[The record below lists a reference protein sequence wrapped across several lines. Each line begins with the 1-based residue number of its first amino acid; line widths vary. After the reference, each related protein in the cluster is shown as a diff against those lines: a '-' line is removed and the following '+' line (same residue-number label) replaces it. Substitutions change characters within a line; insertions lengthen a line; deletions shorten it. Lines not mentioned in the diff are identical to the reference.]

1 MNARFLIPVFLLI
14 TTLLSGQGSM
24 NEGFQLLESGSF
36 EEAELFFDAYL
47 ESDPDNKT
55 ALICYGRAV
64 GLSGEPGK
72 AINLFSDLKKVY
84 SDDFEVQINYNE
96 AHLWDAQYASARP
109 LYEALV
115 NNNPDNFPALLGY
128 ANTLSNLKEYA
139 LALEWVNKALAV
151 QPGNEGGKV
160 SRKYIKLGYTNE
172 LVTKKQYARGEAMLN
187 EILIDFPEDKETLLN
202 LANLYLINRN
212 VPMAKNA
219 FQRIATTPNDSIRAL
234 NGIALADHIGEKD
247 KEALKISR
255 IALKKGVNLEDEALR
270 DQTYE
275 RYVQALIW
283 NSRYKEAKKAI
294 DSLELNKPGAL
305 WIKTLRATLGMYTAD
320 FKSSLKEY
328 DSILVQDSTSFDGNL
343 GKANALFASDK
354 ITQAYSAAF
363 KTLSFYEEQADA
375 QGLVEKLN
383 GLHNPSTEGKAFYT
397 FDNGK
402 NIAYGSQVSGEIPF
416 STKFRAAVTYQY
428 RITENTITSKKALS
442 HIVLAG
448 ATYKLLPKTNLK
460 AVIGFNNASFDTS
473 TYTQPI
479 LDLRLQLQPLRLQNA
494 ELGYQREVQNFN
506 ADLIEREIVMNHL
519 GLNYNLNT
527 TFKLG
532 WYTQIMHTRQ
542 SDDNKR
548 NLVFT
553 SLYYNVFKKP
563 AFKVGVNYQ
572 YMSFAEQVPDIY
584 FSPEQYQAVEVFG
597 DLRGSFSEKSTYLL
611 NCATGLQKVEDDPQ
625 SVVFRLEAGLNQQ
638 ISKRVIG
645 SIYGKY
651 SNIASA
657 TATGFNFT
665 EIGVRLKWYFTKT
678 PLFSNKMLAKL

>member
-1 MNARFLIPVFLLI
+1 
-14 TTLLSGQGSM
+14 
-24 NEGFQLLESGSF
+24 
-36 EEAELFFDAYL
+36 
-47 ESDPDNKT
+47 
-55 ALICYGRAV
+55 
-64 GLSGEPGK
+64 
-72 AINLFSDLKKVY
+72 
-84 SDDFEVQINYNE
+84 
-96 AHLWDAQYASARP
+96 
-109 LYEALV
+109 
-115 NNNPDNFPALLGY
+115 
-128 ANTLSNLKEYA
+128 
-139 LALEWVNKALAV
+139 
-151 QPGNEGGKV
+151 
-160 SRKYIKLGYTNE
+160 
-172 LVTKKQYARGEAMLN
+172 
-187 EILIDFPEDKETLLN
+187 
-202 LANLYLINRN
+202 
-212 VPMAKNA
+212 
-219 FQRIATTPNDSIRAL
+219 
-234 NGIALADHIGEKD
+234 
-247 KEALKISR
+247 
-255 IALKKGVNLEDEALR
+255 
-270 DQTYE
+270 
-275 RYVQALIW
+275 
-283 NSRYKEAKKAI
+283 
-294 DSLELNKPGAL
+294 
-305 WIKTLRATLGMYTAD
+305 
-320 FKSSLKEY
+320 
-328 DSILVQDSTSFDGNL
+328 
-343 GKANALFASDK
+343 
-354 ITQAYSAAF
+354 
-363 KTLSFYEEQADA
+363 
-375 QGLVEKLN
+375 
-383 GLHNPSTEGKAFYT
+383 T

-402 NIAYGSQVSGEIPF
+402 NIAYGSQLSGEIPF

-460 AVIGFNNASFDTS
+460 AVMGFNNASFDTS

-479 LDLRLQLQPLRLQNA
+479 LDLRLQLEPLRLQNA

-506 ADLIEREIVMNHL
+506 ADLIEREIVMNHF

-527 TFKLG
+527 TFNLG

-542 SDDNKR
+542 SDDNNR

-584 FSPEQYQAVEVFG
+584 FSPDQYQAIEVFA

-665 EIGVRLKWYFTKT
+665 EIGGRLKWNFTKT
-678 PLFSNKMLAKL
+678 PLFYKKMLAKL

>member
-1 MNARFLIPVFLLI
+1 M
-14 TTLLSGQGSM
+14 SGQGSM

-36 EEAELFFDAYL
+36 EEAESFFDAYL
-47 ESDPDNKT
+47 ESDPNNKT

-96 AHLWDAQYASARP
+96 AHLWNAQYASARP
-109 LYEALV
+109 LYEAMV
-115 NNNPDNFPALLGY
+115 TANPNNFAALLGY

-139 LALEWVNKALAV
+139 LALEWVKKALAV
-151 QPGNEGGKV
+151 QPGNESAKV
-160 SRKYIKLGYTNE
+160 SRKYIKLGYANE
-172 LVTKKQYARGEAMLN
+172 LVTKKQYARSEEMLN

-202 LANLYLINRN
+202 LANLFLITRN

-219 FQRIATTPNDSIRAL
+219 FQRIATSPNDSIRAL
-234 NGIALADHIGEKD
+234 NGIALASHIGKKD
-247 KEALKISR
+247 KEALKTAR
-255 IALKKGVNLEDEALR
+255 IALMKGVGLKDQELR

-275 RYVQALIW
+275 RFVQALIW
-283 NSRYKEAKKAI
+283 NSRFKEAKRAV
-294 DSLELNKPGAL
+294 DSLEQKKPEAL
-305 WIKTLRATLGMYTAD
+305 WVKALRATLGMYTAD
-320 FKSSLKEY
+320 FKSSLREY
-328 DSILVQDSTSFDGNL
+328 DRILAQDSTSFDGNL

-354 ITQAYSAAF
+354 IMQAYSAAF
-363 KTLSFYEEQADA
+363 KTLSFYEEQTDA
-375 QGLVEKLN
+375 QVLVEKLN
-383 GLHNPSTEGKAFYT
+383 GLYNPSTEGKAFYT
-397 FDNGK
+397 YDNGK
-402 NIAYGSQVSGEIPF
+402 NIAFGSQLSGEIPV
-416 STKFRAAVTYQY
+416 STKFRATVSYLY
-428 RITENTITSKKALS
+428 RITENTITSNKALS

-460 AVIGFNNASFDTS
+460 AVFGFNNASFDTT

-479 LDLRLQLQPLRLQNA
+479 LDVRLQLQPLQLQNA

-506 ADLIEREIVMNHL
+506 ADLIEREIVMNHF

-527 TFKLG
+527 TFNLG
-532 WYTQIMHTRQ
+532 WYTQIMHTSQ
-542 SDDNKR
+542 SDGNKR

-572 YMSFAEQVPDIY
+572 YISFAEQVPDIY
-584 FSPEQYQAVEVFG
+584 FSPDQYQAIEVFA

-625 SVVFRLEAGLNQQ
+625 SVVYRLEAGLNQQ

-657 TATGFNFT
+657 TATGFTFT
-665 EIGVRLKWYFTKT
+665 EIGIRLKWNFTKT
-678 PLFSNKMLAKL
+678 PLFYKKMLAKL